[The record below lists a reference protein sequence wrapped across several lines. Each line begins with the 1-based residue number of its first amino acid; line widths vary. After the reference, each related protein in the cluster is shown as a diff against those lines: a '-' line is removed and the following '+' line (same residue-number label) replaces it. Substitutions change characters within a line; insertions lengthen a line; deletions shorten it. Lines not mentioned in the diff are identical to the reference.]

1 METRDDWLMKQMHQ
15 RRRQTGNEWDRVE
28 LRGAQAS
35 DPVTDSR
42 RKLDFLWSV
51 QRRVLKVRVEA
62 RRIGNG

>member
-15 RRRQTGNEWDRVE
+15 RRQTGSEWDRVE

-35 DPVTDSR
+35 DPVTDLR

>member
-35 DPVTDSR
+35 DPTTDLR

-51 QRRVLKVRVEA
+51 QRRMLKVRVEA
-62 RRIGNG
+62 GRIGNG